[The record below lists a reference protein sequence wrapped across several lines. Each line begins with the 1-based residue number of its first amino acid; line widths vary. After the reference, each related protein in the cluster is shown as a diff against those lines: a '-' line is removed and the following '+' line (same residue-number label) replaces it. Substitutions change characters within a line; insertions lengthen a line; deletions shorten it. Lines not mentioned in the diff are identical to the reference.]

1 MIVIYEEINKM
12 TVDEMILF
20 LKKFEKE
27 SFLAGR
33 ISVEENKPIP
43 RFSKNDDVMRKWL
56 MEECVYDYFV
66 DSNTDID

>member
-1 MIVIYEEINKM
+1 MIIYNEIQKM

-33 ISVEENKPIP
+33 ISAEKNKPIP

-56 MEECVYDYFV
+56 TEECVYSYFV
-66 DSNTDID
+66 DSNADID

>member
-1 MIVIYEEINKM
+1 MIIYNEIQKM

-33 ISVEENKPIP
+33 ISAEENKPIP

-56 MEECVYDYFV
+56 TEECVHSYFV
-66 DSNTDID
+66 DSNADID

>member
-1 MIVIYEEINKM
+1 MIVIYEEIKKM

-33 ISVEENKPIP
+33 ISAEENKPIP
-43 RFSKNDDVMRKWL
+43 RFIKNDDVMRKWL
-56 MEECVYDYFV
+56 TEECVHSYFV
-66 DSNTDID
+66 DSNADID

>member
-1 MIVIYEEINKM
+1 MIIYNEIQKM

-33 ISVEENKPIP
+33 IFAEENKPIP

-56 MEECVYDYFV
+56 TEECVHSYFV
-66 DSNTDID
+66 DSNADID

>member
-1 MIVIYEEINKM
+1 MIIYNEIQKM

-33 ISVEENKPIP
+33 ISAEKNKPIP

-56 MEECVYDYFV
+56 TEECAHSYFV
-66 DSNTDID
+66 DSNADID